1 MALFPTRFFKD
12 RADWLIWTGIFL
24 YSLFF
29 LFFLLQSLGALSLW
43 MDEGF
48 HYLAA
53 KGILGHG
60 YPLFPSGHV
69 YYKAI
74 FYTYVLAFFS
84 LIFGL
89 NAFSL
94 RLVSLLSFL
103 ALLPVTYLIC
113 KKFFTKGIALLSVLL
128 LSLSIWQVEYA
139 RAALYF
145 APLQLFYFLSLYFFY
160 LGYFEEKKKYRYLAL
175 VFFLLT
181 PLIHQLGEGVWFCFP
196 ALLLLRGA
204 KRFFK
209 KDVLISFSITSVFY
223 ALIQLQEFFFWKVG
237 YVYER
242 TDTSVRGL
250 ISYFFSGF
258 SLSYFKEFYRS
269 FPKMSLI
276 VAGGFFLYLGS
287 RVFKNREKD
296 SSPNSFSQNW
306 FYLNLSLLFPLLFL
320 GFFRTHIQPRYL
332 AQLYPLFVI
341 LFLICLYQSAP
352 ILIQVLVSPFYSL
365 KKNSVRSVLSVGLF
379 LLLVIFLIEG
389 VGPRKVSRIIHRKY
403 GDPIEADIITRS
415 GRFEHYDHKSV
426 GEYARHFLQKDDLV
440 IAIHVVFQYIY
451 TGRVDYWL
459 WTGGPGTWDAWEKTP
474 EGWKDFYVGAR
485 WINSL
490 TDLQKVIDENPDR
503 RIWVITCPS
512 ILKPEHIRPEIANF
526 IRNDS
531 NKLVFRGK
539 DGMSEVYLWHEKESK
554 LAGVSHTFEA
564 EWFPVSPGRIEFSA
578 DASKECALLLSRSK
592 KEARPFAVNL
602 SELYQAGR
610 YRCVLRLKTDD
621 SRAGERLL
629 GMAVIHGKKE
639 KEIRSFF
646 IRGGD
651 FRENQKYEDFD
662 FYFYLNSEGS
672 LQFNFLFTGQ
682 ANLWFDY
689 LDVVPIK

>member
-1 MALFPTRFFKD
+1 MTRFFKAKID
-12 RADWLIWTGIFL
+12 LLIWIGIAIYVL
-24 YSLFF
+24 F
-29 LFFLLQSLGALSLW
+29 LFFFLVQSLGTLSLW

-53 KGILGHG
+53 KGILEHG

-74 FYTYVLAFFS
+74 FYTYGLAFFS
-84 LIFGL
+84 LIYGL
-89 NAFSL
+89 NVFSL
-94 RLVSLLSFL
+94 RLVSLLAFL
-103 ALLPVTYLIC
+103 ALLPVTYLIS
-113 KKFFTKGIALLSVLL
+113 KKFFTKGIALLSTLL

-145 APLQLFYFLSLYFFY
+145 APLQLFYLLSLYFFY
-160 LGYFEEKKKYRYLAL
+160 LGYFEERKKYKYLAL

-181 PLIHQLGEGVWFCFP
+181 PLIHQLGEGIWFCFA

-204 KRFFK
+204 RRFFK
-209 KDVLISFSITSVFY
+209 KDVLISFSIISVFY
-223 ALIQLQEFFFWKVG
+223 VLIQLQEFFFWKVG

-250 ISYFFSGF
+250 INYFFSGF

-276 VAGGFFLYLGS
+276 VLAGFFLYLGS
-287 RVFKNREKD
+287 QFLKNREKD
-296 SSPNSFSQNW
+296 SLPDSFSQGW

-332 AQLYPLFVI
+332 AQLYPLFLI

-365 KKNSVRSVLSVGLF
+365 KKDSVRSILSVGLF
-379 LLLVIFLIEG
+379 LLLVIFLTEG
-389 VGPRKVSRIIHRKY
+389 VGPQKVSRIVHRKY

-451 TGRVDYWL
+451 AGRVDYWL

-474 EGWKDFYVGAR
+474 EGWKDFYVGAK
-485 WINSL
+485 WVNNL
-490 TDLQKVIDENPDR
+490 TDLQKVIDENPNR
-503 RIWVITCPS
+503 RIWIITCPS
-512 ILKPEHIRPEIANF
+512 ILRPDHIRPEIANF
-526 IRNDS
+526 IKSDS
-531 NKLVFRGK
+531 SKLVFRGK
-539 DGMSEVYLWHEKESK
+539 DGMSEVYLWHEKEPK
-554 LAGVSHTFEA
+554 LTGVSHTFQA

-578 DASKECALLLSRSK
+578 DASKECALLLSRSR
-592 KEARPFAVNL
+592 KEAKPFIVNL
-602 SELYQAGR
+602 NQAYPPGR
-610 YRCVLRLKTDD
+610 YRCILRLKTKD
-621 SRAGERLL
+621 SRGGEGLL
-629 GMAVIHGKKE
+629 GVAVMPGKKE

-646 IRGGD
+646 VRGSD
-651 FRENQKYEDFD
+651 FRENQKYQDFNFD
-662 FYFYLNSEGS
+662 FFLNSEDS
-672 LQFNFLFTGQ
+672 LKFKFLFTGQ